1 MTERVY
7 TINELKTLIS
17 ESASEFKAKI
27 GDGVASANEKESKS
41 TYSTA
46 KTKAKGLDGGG
57 SEEKVKHNL
66 SDKEDGNKTTLDYAM
81 EENCGDNFR
90 EKVKAQA
97 EGYTSTIEKDNG
109 IERDPSLEFS
119 DETYKQFAKAGQEMA
134 DNKVKA
140 KSAGLTASKLPKE
153 TFEKEGLYKESKK
166 IAVLNF
172 KNTTFLNESQ
182 MVSRIPDDYKTE
194 GNRFKV
200 KDAGANEFI
209 VEWVDG
215 EANILSYENKKK
227 LNESKELFAKLS
239 NYKSNSQFKQSTT
252 AGRLNENSEFT
263 KILNNVRIMSEA
275 K

>member
-46 KTKAKGLDGGG
+46 KKKAKGLDGGG

-66 SDKEDGNKTTLDYAM
+66 SDKKDGNKTMLDYTM
-81 EENCGDNFR
+81 EEECGSDFR
-90 EKVKAQA
+90 DRVEAQA
-97 EGYTSTIEKDNG
+97 EGYTSTLEKKNG
-109 IERDPSLEFS
+109 IEKAAEFS
-119 DETYKQFAKAGQEMA
+119 DATYKQLKKAGEEMA
-134 DNKVKA
+134 ANKVAA
-140 KSAGLTASKLPKE
+140 KQSGLTARTLPKSS
-153 TFEKEGLYKESKK
+153 FEKPGMYTESKK
-166 IAVLNF
+166 ISVLNF

-182 MVSRIPDDYKTE
+182 MISRIPDDYKVD

-215 EANILSYENKKK
+215 EAVILSYENKVK
-227 LNESKELFAKLS
+227 LNESIEKFNKLMS
-239 NYKSNSQFKQSTT
+239 YNSKSQFKKSTSQS
-252 AGRLNENSEFT
+252 RLNENSEFS
-263 KILNNVRIMSEA
+263 KILNHARIMSET